1 MEGLN
6 IQRVDN
12 PFELVN
18 GLSALGL
25 VLSGVN
31 EITNKCWRQIKW

>member
-1 MEGLN
+1 MIEELN

-18 GLSALGL
+18 ALLALGP
-25 VLSGVN
+25 LSGVN
-31 EITNKCWRQIKW
+31 EIPYTCWRQIKQ